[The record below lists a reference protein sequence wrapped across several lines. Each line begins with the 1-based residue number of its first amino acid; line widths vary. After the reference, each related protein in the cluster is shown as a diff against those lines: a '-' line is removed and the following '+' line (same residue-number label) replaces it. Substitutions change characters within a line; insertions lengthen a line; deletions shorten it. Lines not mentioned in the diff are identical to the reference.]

1 MELNKLIAKIKRL
14 LSWNLSIVA
23 FIIFMEMAS
32 IKSFRVQFSIVEWM
46 EIVSNR
52 SDILRSINY
61 VGIKGTPIIFRPSSF
76 KSFVG
81 V

>member
-1 MELNKLIAKIKRL
+1 
-14 LSWNLSIVA
+14 
-23 FIIFMEMAS
+23 MEMAS

-61 VGIKGTPIIFRPSSF
+61 VGIKGTPIIFRPGSF
-76 KSFVG
+76 KSFISV
-81 V
+81 

>member
-1 MELNKLIAKIKRL
+1 MSSVMLM

-32 IKSFRVQFSIVEWM
+32 IKSFRVKFSIVEWM

-61 VGIKGTPIIFRPSSF
+61 VRIKGTQIISRVSSF
-76 KSFVG
+76 KTFVLI
-81 V
+81 

>member
-1 MELNKLIAKIKRL
+1 
-14 LSWNLSIVA
+14 
-23 FIIFMEMAS
+23 MEMAS

-61 VGIKGTPIIFRPSSF
+61 VGIKGTPIIFRSSSF
-76 KSFVG
+76 ESFVS

>member
-1 MELNKLIAKIKRL
+1 L
-14 LSWNLSIVA
+14 LLRNLSIFA

-32 IKSFRVQFSIVEWM
+32 IKSFRIQFSIVEWM

-61 VGIKGTPIIFRPSSF
+61 VGIKGTPIIFRSSSF
-76 KSFVG
+76 ESFVG